1 MINSR
6 KFRTNQGFYIGDI
19 CYPLTDTQYEEM
31 WGAEDYKDGE
41 YTTKGH
47 DWAVYGTAYG
57 DGSYYGGGYEFSV
70 DAGVIGIIPLELIT
84 DEEKLEY
91 ARELGH
97 IVTGELTANF
107 ETDGKG
113 FFDIEIYD
121 RDNKSIEQ
129 FDIDTRLEEDDEWF

>member
-1 MINSR
+1 MISSR
-6 KFRTNQGFYIGDI
+6 KFRTTQGFYIGDI
-19 CYPLTDTQYEEM
+19 CYPLADTQYEEM
-31 WGAEDYKDGE
+31 WGTEDYKDGE

-47 DWAVYGTAYG
+47 GWAVYGTAYG

-91 ARELGH
+91 ARELGY
-97 IVTGELTANF
+97 IVKGELTANF
-107 ETDGKG
+107 ETDGEG
-113 FFDIEIYD
+113 FFEIEIYN

-129 FDIDTRLEEDDEWF
+129 FDIDTRLEDDEWF